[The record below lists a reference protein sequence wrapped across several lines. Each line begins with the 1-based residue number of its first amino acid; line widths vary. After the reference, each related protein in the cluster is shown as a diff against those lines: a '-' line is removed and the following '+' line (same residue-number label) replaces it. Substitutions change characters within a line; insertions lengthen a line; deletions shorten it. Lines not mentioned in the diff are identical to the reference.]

1 MTLNEGDKFIDED
14 GDEQVVGQITATDDD
29 DETWDV
35 VALNGKDYEVQY
47 DFLGGEYT
55 GSLIDPFTSD

>member
-47 DFLGGEYT
+47 DFLSGEYT